1 MPRKI
6 KPLLFFLWM
15 VGLLFSTT
23 TWAAN
28 CPGQPQLRIEGG
40 TPLEVQETCRSFQ
53 KITALFA
60 GMGIKADDKLTL
72 FFKDV
77 VYLPGENESTENRT
91 PVYGYFDTD
100 TREIHLMHFQSPA
113 QESRSAW
120 GLAWTNELASSFL
133 LHEMTHLVVTSFLGA
148 DFKRLARPWH
158 EALAYAVQLE
168 LMPVAL
174 QKEVLS
180 AQKDLVADPFTEVRS
195 INFMSY
201 AVDPDSFAIRAFA
214 AIQKWGGRD
223 FIKKVLDNQIPG
235 TEEE

>member
-1 MPRKI
+1 MPGKI
-6 KPLLFFLWM
+6 NLLSSFFLII
-15 VGLLFSTT
+15 GLLFNAT
-23 TWAAN
+23 TWAED
-28 CPGQPQLRIEGG
+28 CPRHPQLHIEGG
-40 TPLEVQETCRSFQ
+40 TSFEIQETCRSFE
-53 KITALFA
+53 KIATFFA
-60 GMGIKADDKLTL
+60 RMGIQADDKLTL
-72 FFKDV
+72 HFKDI

-91 PVYGYFDTD
+91 AVYGYFDTD

-120 GLAWTNELASSFL
+120 GLAWTNDLASSFL

-201 AVDPDSFAIRAFA
+201 AVDPDSFAIRAFI